1 MSKYQF
7 IVIVASTER
16 KQIIES
22 QFKQLDIDMS
32 KNTQIHYLEASVV
45 ANSQDY
51 LYPTERFTSNQLKVM
66 CCTRS
71 HLRAID
77 YALREDSPDFSI
89 IMEDDVAMHK
99 TKFISAINEI
109 IDKWREICSPL
120 RARMVS
126 IGWVPCNSYSYYLN
140 PPQTMQ
146 PSNAICLPSLQD
158 ALILHNYGPGMQCYI
173 VSKSDIPTAVIQLTS
188 HANTTFDNFAK
199 QFRLFLNAHAN
210 NYSIKYFNENDYDCY
225 AIDEWLNKMLGAVR
239 MHPMVAIEQDVPSL
253 LNHNNQN
260 GHWKRYFDNFE
271 HIKKDY
277 MTF

>member
-7 IVIVASTER
+7 IVIVASSER

-22 QFKQLDIDMS
+22 QFKELDIAS
-32 KNTQIHYLEASVV
+32 EQIHYLDASVI

-51 LYPTERFTSNQLKVM
+51 LSPTERFTTDQLKVM

-77 YALREDSPDFSI
+77 YALRENSPEFSVI
-89 IMEDDVAMHK
+89 LEDDVAMHK
-99 TKFISAINEI
+99 TKFISTINHI
-109 IDKWREICSPL
+109 VDRWGDICS
-120 RARMVS
+120 RVNAHMVS
-126 IGWVPCNSYSYYLN
+126 IGWVPCNNYSYYLN

-146 PSNAICLPSLQD
+146 PSHSIGLSSSPD
-158 ALILHNYGPGMQCYI
+158 ALVLHNYGPGMQCYV

-188 HANTTFDNFAK
+188 CAKTIFDNFAK
-199 QFRLFLNAHAN
+199 QFELCLNADAN
-210 NYSIKYFNENDYDCY
+210 NYSIKYYNANDYDCY

-260 GHWKRYFDNFE
+260 SHWKKYFDNYE
-271 HIKKDY
+271 HIKKEY